1 MILRT
6 PVANKNV
13 ISTLFKNKKAVAFNN
28 DLTQAWKA

>member
-1 MILRT
+1 MIPHA

-13 ISTLFKNKKAVAFNN
+13 ISTLLKNKKAVAFNN